1 VSGAWRTARAS
12 AAGSTWRAWS
22 ILRGYHP
29 AAYNPGVPPDRPR
42 VVLASASPRRAALLS
57 AAGADQYVRRLAIA
71 KAVAVAARH
80 PGALVLGADTTVAV
94 DGDILG
100 KPADAADAARMLR
113 RLAGRAH
120 SVHTGVALARDGEVR
135 ADVATTTVWFEPMTE
150 TDIGAYVAS
159 GEPMDKAG
167 AYGIQGRA
175 SRFVRRLDGPFDNV
189 VGLPVDLVHALIR
202 AFPAQVGFRP

>member
-1 VSGAWRTARAS
+1 V
-12 AAGSTWRAWS
+12 AA
-22 ILRGYHP
+22 
-29 AAYNPGVPPDRPR
+29 DCPR
-42 VVLASASPRRAALLS
+42 LVLASASPRRAALLA
-57 AAGADQYVRRLAIA
+57 AAGFEFAVDTADVDEAPHPHEPPDQYVRRLAIA
-71 KAVAVAARH
+71 KAAGVAARH

-120 SVHTGVALARDGEVR
+120 RVHTGVALARDGEVR

-167 AYGIQGRA
+167 AYGIQGGA
-175 SRFVRRLDGPFDNV
+175 SRFVRHLDGAFDNV
-189 VGLPVDLVHALIR
+189 VGLPVDLVHALVR
-202 AFPAQVGFRP
+202 AFPAQVGFQP